1 MLLIYI
7 LKCYFYNIAIS
18 DITFFKFTLSLS
30 QRRYVYHKTFT
41 KTRKADWGASH
52 WERKNEKWNKTQK
65 CIRIEGT
72 DRVKVWRRFVF
83 SLLNTDRM
91 YLDLLHLMQDTWLIY
106 VLHKLEDVNDELK
119 ILYTMTDDNTL
130 NAKYN
135 NPREFSH

>member
-1 MLLIYI
+1 
-7 LKCYFYNIAIS
+7 
-18 DITFFKFTLSLS
+18 
-30 QRRYVYHKTFT
+30 
-41 KTRKADWGASH
+41 
-52 WERKNEKWNKTQK
+52 
-65 CIRIEGT
+65 
-72 DRVKVWRRFVF
+72 
-83 SLLNTDRM
+83 M